1 MFRPDIRICAKCSK
15 EQNARIV
22 PILEE
27 LRGMK
32 TEQRFALEKSGEMM
46 VTCFS
51 RVDDSV
57 SEGKTPGEEIADL
70 EIDALR
76 NKNVSIEE
84 IGERAIAIA
93 EEYASRHDDF
103 TLDENCRY
111 YLEQMVGG
119 TAEEDSN

>member
-51 RVDDSV
+51 RVHDSV